1 MDVICFRIGREGFP
15 VYRSATP
22 EQARRLRIL
31 LGDGFHLRLPEG
43 TRVGP
48 LLFEVVSG
56 VCRDGEI
63 LLSVPEGARVL
74 GVFELGAGP
83 APEVESAGA
92 RERRPSP
99 PWRRRAAAKGHRQA
113 PA

>member
-31 LGDGFHLRLPEG
+31 LGEGFHLRLPQG

-48 LLFEVVSG
+48 LLFDVVSG

-63 LLSVPEGARVL
+63 LLSVPAGARVL
-74 GVFELGAGP
+74 GEFELGAGP
-83 APEVESAGA
+83 ASEAENAGA
-92 RERRPSP
+92 RQRHPPP
-99 PWRRRAAAKGHRQA
+99 PWRRRSVRGHRQA
-113 PA
+113 SP